1 MTLSAIPETLLSA
14 ALAAVF
20 ATPMAMAAP
29 FSPWTTVVNND
40 DLAPTGTTETFFSY
54 NQPSVND
61 AGLVAFR
68 ARARPPTGGGGGGA
82 GEPLTGVFTRDMSVA
97 GSSINALAVRN
108 GVLPA
113 PNNITNPGPATYNE
127 FPSFPR
133 IDAKSNTVAFRAQS
147 TPSVV
152 TILPDGSET
161 RSGTSGLYV
170 TPGGGPVI
178 TGIRNTLPGSFA
190 EYQVPNQ
197 AAATRFD
204 QFPGAPSADGNKV
217 TFKGNWTDASGNA
230 QTGVYFRDVVADGG
244 TSPVVEVA
252 RRGMA
257 IPTNAV
263 PTSGYTGT
271 GVFDSTSPP
280 SAAGGKMVF
289 TGLDNEAAPTAGGIF
304 MAPLTANPALTTVAG
319 FNTVVPKN
327 GTATLKAFGEGL
339 SFDGRYVGFW
349 GGWGTDTFQ
358 KTVTCPVDGNADVRA
373 FCLSQDHSG
382 VIGDGTYTFD
392 VLKNQGIFLA
402 DTALNKLYLVAQT
415 GNLYND
421 FLFWN
426 FSGKPPGTGGA
437 DDGDEAEAARWRSS
451 AFVAI
456 DGDDVVFKALQRNP
470 DGSDGDTGLFGML
483 NVSDLS
489 SDADLFT
496 ILTTGMDGAQV
507 DGLAAGMDITALGI
521 ERDGFRNGRLAIAA
535 SMANADESWS
545 GLYVASVPEPSSY
558 ALVAL
563 ALAGLGATSRR
574 RNKR

>member
-1 MTLSAIPETLLSA
+1 MTLSAIPKTLLSA

-20 ATPMAMAAP
+20 ATPVAMAAP
-29 FSPWTTVVNND
+29 FGSWTTVVNND

-54 NQPSVND
+54 NQPSIND

-68 ARARPPTGGGGGGA
+68 ARARPPTGGGGA

-97 GSSINALAVRN
+97 GSSIHALAVRN

-217 TFKGNWTDASGNA
+217 AFKGNWTDSSGNA

-257 IPTNAV
+257 IPTAAI
-263 PTSGYTGT
+263 PTSGYTGS

-304 MAPLTANPALTTVAG
+304 MAPLTANPTLTTVAG

-327 GTATLKAFGEGL
+327 GTSTLKAIGEGL

-373 FCLSQDHSG
+373 FCLSQDNSG

-415 GNLYND
+415 GNIYND

-437 DDGDEAEAARWRSS
+437 EDGDEAEAARWRSS

-456 DGDDVVFKALQRNP
+456 DGDDAVFKALQRNP
-470 DGSDGDTGLFGML
+470 DGSDGETGLFGML
-483 NVSDLS
+483 EVSDLS
-489 SDADLFT
+489 TEADLFT
-496 ILTTGMDGAQV
+496 VLTTGMDGGAV
-507 DGLAAGMDITALGI
+507 DGLATGMDITSLGI

-545 GLYVASVPEPSSY
+545 GIYVASVPEPSSY

-563 ALAGLGATSRR
+563 ALAGIAATSRR
-574 RNKR
+574 RRPR